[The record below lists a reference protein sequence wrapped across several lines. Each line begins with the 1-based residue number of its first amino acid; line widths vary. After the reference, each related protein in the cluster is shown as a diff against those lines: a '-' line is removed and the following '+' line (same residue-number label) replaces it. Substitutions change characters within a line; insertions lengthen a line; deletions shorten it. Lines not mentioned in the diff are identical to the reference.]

1 MFHLR
6 LISAIALISL
16 LVAVVWLDYWYPLF
30 GVAGLWMWPLGFYA
44 ALATAA
50 EFTKLAQSGG
60 HVLSRPAIMVAV
72 GCVYLI
78 SSVPLLWGF
87 SGERYPADCPVGIVG
102 WPALALPISLF
113 AMSAYQMMSYTNDG
127 KGLER
132 ISIAGMVVL
141 YVGGCCSF
149 WVILRTQSP
158 PQWSLLTLVGI
169 IAVTK
174 LADIGAYV
182 SGKLTG
188 RNKLCPKI
196 SPGKT
201 WEGLFGGFL
210 FAALGSWVYF
220 YQFVPWMQP
229 TLPMTL
235 GHFGPILLALLLTL
249 TGLVGDLTESL
260 IKRDVGSK
268 DSGHLLPGMGGVWDV
283 TDSLLPTAV
292 IGFLGVVAG
301 LVPQPA

>member
-6 LISAIALISL
+6 LFSAIALISL
-16 LVAVVWLDYWYPLF
+16 LVTVVWLDYWYPLF
-30 GVAGLWMWPLGFYA
+30 GVPGLWMWPLGLYA
-44 ALATAA
+44 GIATAS
-50 EFTKLAQSGG
+50 ELTHLAQNGG
-60 HVLSRPAIMVAV
+60 HVLARKAIILAV
-72 GCVYLI
+72 GAVYI
-78 SSVPLLWGF
+78 IASVPLFWAF
-87 SGERYPADCPVGIVG
+87 SGEPYPDDCPVGIVG
-102 WPALALPISLF
+102 WPAMALPIALF
-113 AMSAYQMMSYTNDG
+113 GLAAFQMMSYQQDG
-127 KGLER
+127 KALER
-132 ISIAGMVVL
+132 MSLAGFVVL
-141 YVGGCCSF
+141 YVGGCTSF
-149 WVILRTQSP
+149 WIVMRTQTP
-158 PQWSLLTLVGI
+158 AQWSLLTLVGI

-210 FAALGSWVYF
+210 FSALGSWLFF

-229 TLPMTL
+229 TLPITL
-235 GHFGPILLALLLTL
+235 GHFGPILLALLLTI
-249 TGLVGDLTESL
+249 TGLIGDLTESL

-268 DSGHLLPGMGGVWDV
+268 DSGRLLPGMGGIWDV

>member
-1 MFHLR
+1 MFRLR

-16 LVAVVWLDYWYPLF
+16 LVTVVWMDYWYPLF

-50 EFTKLAQSGG
+50 EFTKLAASGG
-60 HVLSRPAIMVAV
+60 HLLSRTPILVGVAV
-72 GCVYLI
+72 VYLVA
-78 SSVPLLWGF
+78 SVPLFWGF

-102 WPALALPISLF
+102 WTALALPLTLF
-113 AMSAYQMMSYTNDG
+113 GLSALQMIYYQQDG
-127 KGLER
+127 KALER
-132 ISIAGMVVL
+132 LSIAGLVIL
-141 YVGGCCSF
+141 YVGGCSSF
-149 WVILRTQSP
+149 WVILRTQAP
-158 PQWSLLTLVGI
+158 AQWSLLTLVGI

-182 SGKLTG
+182 SGKLMG
-188 RNKLCPKI
+188 RTKLCPAI

-201 WEGLFGGFL
+201 WEGLLGGFA
-210 FAALGSWVYF
+210 FAAVGSWIF
-220 YQFVPWMQP
+220 FLQFVPWMQP
-229 TLPMTL
+229 TKPVTL
-235 GHFGPILLALLLTL
+235 GHFGPILLALLLTM

-268 DSGHLLPGMGGVWDV
+268 DSGKLLPGMGGIWDV
-283 TDSLLPTAV
+283 TDSLLPSAV
-292 IGFLGVVAG
+292 VGFLGVVAG